1 MASSRSKREKGGIQN
16 GDTRSINL
24 YQVRMSHRFVIMSL
38 LASYLLAFAIGR
50 TARMVFIIEPQ
61 KRLIEENQALSEL
74 IQNTPQL
81 KLPNPIMKG
90 GLEPPKTAYTSKN
103 FDTARTATT
112 NSRFIVTDVGAESD
126 EKAKECRFPEISNKD
141 TTENEDEEVHEPKG
155 QHLLVDIANVDSAF
169 LASEEMLS
177 VAMLDLVKQCG
188 LTLLSYHCHGMIPT
202 GVSCA
207 GVLLESHVSFH
218 TWPEEGV
225 ITLDLYTCGEGSLLP
240 FVSIAKD
247 LFAIP
252 SGTFDK
258 EPELVWSHK
267 FRGFTDDLQS
277 EIAIRTDF
285 FRFPIGM
292 MMDYKEEVSKVIV
305 RSLFFVHAVTLM

>member
-1 MASSRSKREKGGIQN
+1 
-16 GDTRSINL
+16 
-24 YQVRMSHRFVIMSL
+24 
-38 LASYLLAFAIGR
+38 
-50 TARMVFIIEPQ
+50 MVFIIEPQ
-61 KRLIEENQALSEL
+61 KKLIEENQILSEL
-74 IQNTPQL
+74 IQKKADL

-90 GLEPPKTAYTSKN
+90 GLEPPKTVYTSMN

-112 NSRFIVTDVGAESD
+112 NSRFIVTDVGAETD
-126 EKAKECRFPEISNKD
+126 EKAKECRDPEMSNKD
-141 TTENEDEEVHEPKG
+141 VAEDEDEEIHEPKG
-155 QHLLVDIANVDSAF
+155 QHLLIDIANVESTF
-169 LASEEMLS
+169 LASEERLS
-177 VAMLDLVKQCG
+177 VAMLELVKQCG

-240 FVSIAKD
+240 FVSIAKG

-252 SGTFDK
+252 STTVDK
-258 EPELVWSHK
+258 DPELVWSHK

-277 EIAIRTDF
+277 EIAIRSDF
-285 FRFPIGM
+285 FRFPIGL
-292 MMDYKEEVSKVIV
+292 MMDYKEEVSKVLV
-305 RSLFFVHAVTLM
+305 RSLFFLHVVTLSCVVIDCFRRDRVPKGRYL